1 MKYLT
6 SLTALLALLLAL
18 TACGTSA
25 SPAPEE
31 PAASEE
37 PTLETLCGADYQSY
51 IVETITMQMENR
63 MNKTPDV
70 PYFPITDG
78 APLTD
83 YAPIDNTTPF
93 EVDEE
98 GNVVIY
104 FSAGAVTDE
113 ANGEQSF
120 RIPPP

>member
-1 MKYLT
+1 MKHLA

-31 PAASEE
+31 PVAPDE

-93 EVDEE
+93 EVDGE

>member
-1 MKYLT
+1 MKHLA
-6 SLTALLALLLAL
+6 SLSALLALLLAL

-25 SPAPEE
+25 SPAPEV

-63 MNKTPDV
+63 MNKTPDI
-70 PYFPITDG
+70 PYFPIADG

-83 YAPIDNTTPF
+83 YAAIDQTTVF
-93 EVDEE
+93 EVDKE

-104 FSAGAVTDE
+104 FSAGAVTDQ

>member
-1 MKYLT
+1 MKHLA
-6 SLTALLALLLAL
+6 SLSALLALLLAL

-25 SPAPEE
+25 SPAPEV
-31 PAASEE
+31 PAASKKA
-37 PTLETLCGADYQSY
+37 TLETLCGADYQSY

-104 FSAGAVTDE
+104 FSAGAVTDQ

-120 RIPPP
+120 RIPSP

>member
-1 MKYLT
+1 MRRRRVLA
-6 SLTALLALLLAL
+6 ALLAALLAL

-25 SPAPEE
+25 TPAPEV
-31 PAASEE
+31 PAASEKA
-37 PTLETLCGADYQSY
+37 TQDTLCGAAYPSY
-51 IVETITMQMENR
+51 IVATSTMQMENR

-104 FSAGAVTDE
+104 FSAGAVTDP

-120 RIPPP
+120 RIPSP

>member
-1 MKYLT
+1 MKHLA
-6 SLTALLALLLAL
+6 SLSALLALLLAL

-25 SPAPEE
+25 SPAPEV

-51 IVETITMQMENR
+51 ILETITMQMENR
-63 MNKTPDV
+63 MNKTPDI
-70 PYFPITDG
+70 PYFPIVDG

-83 YAPIDNTTPF
+83 YAAIDKTTVF
-93 EVDEE
+93 EVDKE

-104 FSAGAVTDE
+104 FSAGTVTDE

-120 RIPPP
+120 RIPLP

>member
-1 MKYLT
+1 MKHLA
-6 SLTALLALLLAL
+6 SLSALLALLLAL
-18 TACGTSA
+18 TACGTPA

-31 PAASEE
+31 PAAAEE
-37 PTLETLCGADYQSY
+37 PTLEMLCGADYQSY

-104 FSAGAVTDE
+104 FSAGAVTDQ

>member
-1 MKYLT
+1 MKHLA

-31 PAASEE
+31 PVASEE

-104 FSAGAVTDE
+104 FSAGAVTDQ

>member
-1 MKYLT
+1 MKHLA
-6 SLTALLALLLAL
+6 SLSALLALLLAL

-25 SPAPEE
+25 SPAPE
-31 PAASEE
+31 
-37 PTLETLCGADYQSY
+37 
-51 IVETITMQMENR
+51 
-63 MNKTPDV
+63 V

-104 FSAGAVTDE
+104 FSAGAVTDQ